1 MEKKYKKFGEI
12 IIKKFRDENY
22 ANYLKS
28 TEQARK
34 ITINEYY
41 NLKRNEN
48 YDSNLQKIEDE
59 RFEFIN
65 SLSGTQKEQLD
76 KLILKTLDDT
86 AFNFLREIEEDFHF
100 NESVGLIFKG
110 KSIEDIYDEFLSGT
124 FFGEYFLWI
133 NKFSK
138 YGDFQY

>member
-1 MEKKYKKFGEI
+1 MEEKYKKFGEI

-34 ITINEYY
+34 ITIKEYY

-65 SLSGTQKEQLD
+65 SLSDTQKEQLD

-86 AFNFLREIEEDFHF
+86 AFNFLREIEGDFHF
-100 NESVGLIFKG
+100 NESIGLIFKG

-133 NKFSK
+133 NKYSK